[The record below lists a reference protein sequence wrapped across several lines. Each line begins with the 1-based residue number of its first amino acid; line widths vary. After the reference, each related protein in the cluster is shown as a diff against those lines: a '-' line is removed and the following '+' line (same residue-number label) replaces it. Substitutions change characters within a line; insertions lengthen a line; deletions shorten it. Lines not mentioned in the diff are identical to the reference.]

1 MNAIP
6 QTETDKIIAELSR
19 RLDEAAIDQLRE
31 HVARL
36 SQRVE
41 ELECQLDRAV
51 DEAGYWLDQ
60 YSDLKAATGE
70 CVQTGI
76 TRDGQIGVMK

>member
-6 QTETDKIIAELSR
+6 QTETDQILSDLAH
-19 RLDEAAIDQLRE
+19 RLDEAAIGQLRE
-31 HVARL
+31 HCARL
-36 SQRVE
+36 AQRVE
-41 ELECQLDRAV
+41 ELEYQVDRLM
-51 DEAGYWLDQ
+51 DESDFWLEQ

-70 CVQTGI
+70 CAQTGI